1 MSLIKNLSKT
11 YDNFKIEIP
20 HLEWP
25 DSGVTVL
32 WGESGAG
39 KTTLIRLL
47 IGLEDA
53 KFEWLFGKDNIA
65 DCPPVERGI
74 GVVFQSLALFS
85 HLTARQ
91 NMQFV
96 FSKNSNLESRE
107 IEEVSQFLEISP
119 FLEQKVHSLSGGQK
133 QRVAL
138 ARALLKAPR
147 LLMLDEPFSA
157 LDYKLKRQARLL
169 VQKIASERKIPVLL
183 VTHDPEDVRLLAQRV
198 VILEKGRIKAS
209 QTPEEFLK
217 VLVSADD

>member
-1 MSLIKNLSKT
+1 MSLIKNLNRT
-11 YDNFKIEIP
+11 YENFTVDIP
-20 HLEWP
+20 ELEWP
-25 DSGVTVL
+25 DTGVTVL

-53 KFEWLFGKDNIA
+53 PFEWLFGSENIA
-65 DCPPVERGI
+65 KLPPAERGL

-91 NMQFV
+91 NMEFV
-96 FSKNSNLESRE
+96 FSRPSKEETRELEDVSR
-107 IEEVSQFLEISP
+107 FLEIEP
-119 FLEQKVHSLSGGQK
+119 FMEQKVHSLSGGQK

-147 LLMLDEPFSA
+147 LLILDEPFSA
-157 LDYKLKRQARLL
+157 LDYQLKKQARSL
-169 VQKIASERKIPVLL
+169 VQKIARERKIPVLL

-209 QTPEEFLK
+209 QTPEDFLK
-217 VLVSADD
+217 LL

>member
-1 MSLIKNLSKT
+1 MSLIKNLNKV
-11 YDNFKIEIP
+11 YENFTMDIQQ
-20 HLEWP
+20 LEWP
-25 DSGVTVL
+25 DTGVTVL

-47 IGLEDA
+47 IGLEEASYD
-53 KFEWLFGKDNIA
+53 WLFGSENIA
-65 DCPPVERGI
+65 KLPPAQRGL

-91 NMQFV
+91 NMEFV
-96 FSKNSNLESRE
+96 FSKTTKKETQEL
-107 IEEVSQFLEISP
+107 EEVSQFLEIEP
-119 FLEQKVHSLSGGQK
+119 FIEQKVHSLSGGQK

-157 LDYKLKRQARLL
+157 LDYQLKKQARSL
-169 VQKIASERKIPVLL
+169 VQKIARERKIPVLL

-217 VLVSADD
+217 LL

>member
-1 MSLIKNLSKT
+1 MEDWPLSLIKNLNKS
-11 YDNFKIEIP
+11 YDNFIIDIP

-25 DSGVTVL
+25 DTGVTVL

-47 IGLEDA
+47 IGLEESS
-53 KFEWLFGKDNIA
+53 FEWIFGTENIA
-65 DCPPVERGI
+65 QRPPSQRGL

-91 NMQFV
+91 NMEFV
-96 FSKNSNLESRE
+96 FSSLSSQERQQV
-107 IEEVSQFLEISP
+107 EEVSQFLEIHP
-119 FLEQKVHSLSGGQK
+119 FLEQKVNSLSGGQK

-147 LLMLDEPFSA
+147 LLILDEPFSA
-157 LDYKLKRQARLL
+157 LDYQLKKQARSL
-169 VQKIASERKIPVLL
+169 VQKIALERKIPVLL

-209 QTPEEFLK
+209 QTPQDFLK
-217 VLVSADD
+217 LL

>member
-1 MSLIKNLSKT
+1 MSLIKNLNKT
-11 YDNFKIEIP
+11 YENFTIIIP
-20 HLEWP
+20 ELEWP
-25 DSGVTVL
+25 DAGVTVL

-53 KFEWLFGKDNIA
+53 GFEWLFGKDNVA
-65 DCPPVERGI
+65 KLPPAQRGL

-91 NMQFV
+91 NMEFV
-96 FSKNSNLESRE
+96 FSQISEQERRQV
-107 IEEVSQFLEISP
+107 EEVSQFLEITP
-119 FLEQKVHSLSGGQK
+119 FLEQKTHSLSGGQK

-138 ARALLKAPR
+138 ARALLKSPR

-157 LDYKLKRQARLL
+157 LDYQLKKQARLL

-209 QTPEEFLK
+209 QTPEDFLK
-217 VLVSADD
+217 LL